1 MAQNPENIQDI
12 MKKLPKDAKKKIE
25 KTKGE
30 LEKIKT
36 QLLKKFNKN
45 IIGITLLPPPEAAG
59 LKVKKATPKG
69 EINLLILVDDTTSK
83 LVKKYELKNKIIKGV
98 KETTSK
104 INDQIKTQVMLL
116 SELWQNCY
124 DQKYDVLRLI
134 SLSSPIYDKGM
145 LAALKLS
152 EIHKSMVLQKFE
164 RYIVSYVLA
173 GSLVQGKATP
183 ESDVDVFIVI
193 DDTDVKRMTRYELKE
208 KLRAIIIG
216 MGIETGE
223 MTGIKNKLNIQ
234 VYILTDFWDSI
245 KEANPVIFTFLRDG
259 VPLHDN
265 GIFLPW
271 KQLLKMGKVKPSQ
284 EAIDLY
290 MHTGEEI
297 ITKVKR
303 KIKEIG
309 MEDTFWAILTPSQAA
324 LMLYGVPP
332 PTPRETPEI
341 MRELFV
347 DKEKILEEKYVKILE
362 ANIQLRKDIEHG
374 KVKEVNGAQIDEFVK
389 NADDYLKR
397 IKKLF
402 DVIRAKKQIENKN
415 KNYDNVCSSV
425 RDVLKME
432 GIEKVADKDLL
443 KLFKEKLVDTGN
455 IESKYA
461 RKLNEVLTLNK
472 KSKTS
477 KLATIELDKIKKDT
491 YSLLKRLRDY
501 KQMKAIRNLEKS
513 KIRVKYGGK
522 FGEILVL
529 EKNAF
534 IIKEGKGNN
543 KVVQIADFKKGKF
556 TEIKPSSYEEMDEMI
571 TKQKPAQKLQID
583 KKVLTQLEKI
593 FSKDVEILLS

>member
-1 MAQNPENIQDI
+1 
-12 MKKLPKDAKKKIE
+12 
-25 KTKGE
+25 
-30 LEKIKT
+30 
-36 QLLKKFNKN
+36 
-45 IIGITLLPPPEAAG
+45 
-59 LKVKKATPKG
+59 
-69 EINLLILVDDTTSK
+69 
-83 LVKKYELKNKIIKGV
+83 
-98 KETTSK
+98 
-104 INDQIKTQVMLL
+104 MLL

-124 DQKYDVLRLI
+124 DQKYDVLRMI
-134 SLSSPIYDKGM
+134 SLASPIYDKGM

-152 EIHKSMVLQKFE
+152 EIHKSMVLKKFE

-183 ESDVDVFIVI
+183 ESDVDIFIVI

-259 VPLHDN
+259 VPLHDT

-271 KQLLKMGKVKPSQ
+271 KQLLKMGKIKPSQ

-347 DKEKILEEKYVKILE
+347 NKEKILEEKYVKILE

-374 KVKEVNGAQIDEFVK
+374 KVKEVSGAQIDRFVK
-389 NADDYLKR
+389 DADDYLKR

-402 DVIRAKKQIENKN
+402 DVIRAKKQIETKN
-415 KNYDNVCSSV
+415 KNYDAICSSI

-432 GIEKVADKDLL
+432 GIPKVSDKDLL
-443 KLFKEKLVDTGN
+443 EDFKEKLVDTGN
-455 IESKYA
+455 IESKYV
-461 RKLNEVLTLNK
+461 RKLNEILKLNVKSK
-472 KSKTS
+472 KSKLT
-477 KLATIELDKIKKDT
+477 AAELQKIKKYA

-501 KQMKAIRNLEKS
+501 KQMKATKNLDKS
-513 KIRVKYGGK
+513 RIKLKYGNK
-522 FGEILVL
+522 FGEVLIL

-543 KVVQIADFKKGKF
+543 KDIQIANFKKGKF
-556 TEIKPSSYEEMDEMI
+556 SELKPSSYEDMDEVL
-571 TKQKPAQKLQID
+571 TKQKPTQKLQVN
-583 KKVLTQLEKI
+583 KKMINQLEKI
-593 FSKDVEILLS
+593 FSKDVEILLT